1 MMIRDHE
8 PKTHTPLTAE
18 EKTKCFAVLKDAAEH
33 KVSTI
38 INVGTTLVESQMSIE
53 VAQLSPHIFATVG
66 LHPNSTKKDSWKSV
80 IAEFRNLII
89 QHPEKVVGV
98 GECGI
103 DKHYP
108 NYNLEVQRD
117 AFRAQIE
124 LALEYNLA
132 LVVHSRD
139 AAEET
144 LQILDEYKDETDFRG
159 TMHCYSYTPDYARD
173 ILKMNFVLGLGGTI
187 TYKKNDFLR
196 TVAKETDLSRIVL
209 ETDAPF
215 LAPQEHRG
223 QPNKPAYIKNIA
235 EYLAELKN
243 LSFAAVALQTTNN
256 ALRLFNITTADK

>member
-1 MMIRDHE
+1 MIRDHE
-8 PKTHTPLTAE
+8 PKNHVPLTQE
-18 EKTKCFAVLKDAAEH
+18 EKSKCIEIIKDAAQH

-38 INVGTTLVESQMSIE
+38 INVGTTLVESKMSIE
-53 VAQLSPHIFATVG
+53 VAELSPNIYATVG
-66 LHPNSTKKDSWKSV
+66 LHPNSTKKDSWKEIV
-80 IAEFRNLII
+80 AEFRTFIK

-124 LALEYNLA
+124 LALEYNLG

-144 LQILDEYKDETDFRG
+144 LNILDEYKNETHFRG
-159 TMHCYSYTPDYARD
+159 TMHCYSYTLDYAQD

-196 TVAKETDLSRIVL
+196 EVAKETPLSRIVL

-215 LAPQEHRG
+215 LAPQEYRG
-223 QPNKPAYIKNIA
+223 KPNKPAYIKNIA

-243 LSFAAVALQTTNN
+243 ESFATVATQTTEN
-256 ALRLFNITTADK
+256 ALRLFNIKAAGK